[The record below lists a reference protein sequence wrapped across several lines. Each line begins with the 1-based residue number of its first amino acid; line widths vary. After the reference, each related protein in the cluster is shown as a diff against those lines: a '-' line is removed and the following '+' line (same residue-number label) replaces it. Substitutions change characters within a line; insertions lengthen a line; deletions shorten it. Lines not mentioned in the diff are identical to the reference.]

1 MKQIT
6 LYTGGGVSLSPVY
19 ADGRTESD
27 YVRLVA
33 DEGMMLK
40 KGEVTLMCVDVLKED
55 ASNWNEIE
63 YVEPDEPTADEALT
77 RYANELTG
85 ENDPD
90 LVSATETLIIKF
102 TEE

>member
-1 MKQIT
+1 MTQIT

-19 ADGRTESD
+19 ADGRTESN

-33 DEGMMLK
+33 DEGKMLK
-40 KGEVTLMCVDVLKED
+40 KGEVTLMCVDVSKAD
-55 ASNWNEIE
+55 VSNWSEIE
-63 YVEPDEPTADEALT
+63 YVEPDEPAEEKALT